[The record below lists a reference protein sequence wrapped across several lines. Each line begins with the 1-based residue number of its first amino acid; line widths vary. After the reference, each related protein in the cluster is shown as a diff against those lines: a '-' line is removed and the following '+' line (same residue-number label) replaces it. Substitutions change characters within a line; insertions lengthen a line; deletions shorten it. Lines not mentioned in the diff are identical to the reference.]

1 MAGPASGSAYR
12 TQTHHV
18 RVSQCAARWRHALRP
33 QLSSR
38 KETLQWQTW
47 KPHAARLQTRR
58 LHQGRHLVL
67 CPVGTDR
74 SQELLYQMMPTACQL
89 KRQHLDLCVQLQR

>member
-1 MAGPASGSAYR
+1 MAGSASDSAHG
-12 TQTHHV
+12 TSTHHE

-38 KETLQWQTW
+38 KGTLQWQTW
-47 KPHAARLQTRR
+47 KPHAAQLLTRQ
-58 LHQGRHLVL
+58 LHQDRHLVL
-67 CPVGTDR
+67 CLVGKDR

-89 KRQHLDLCVQLQR
+89 KRQHLDPYVQLQR